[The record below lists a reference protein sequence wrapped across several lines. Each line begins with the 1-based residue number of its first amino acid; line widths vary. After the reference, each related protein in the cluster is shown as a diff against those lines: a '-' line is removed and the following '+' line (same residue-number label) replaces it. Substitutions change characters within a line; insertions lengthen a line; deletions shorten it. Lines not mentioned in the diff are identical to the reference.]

1 MTAKEIIAYM
11 ESLQNEEQ
19 RRVLMG
25 FFKTGPGEYG
35 EGDEFLGLK
44 VPQTRE
50 VVKAAWKDF
59 PLDEVPELLM
69 SKWHEVRL
77 CGLLILVA
85 KFERLTKRAAART
98 PLECTER
105 TGTAR
110 TPLECT
116 ERTGTERTPLE
127 CTETIKT
134 PLECA
139 EEAIRGR
146 DEILTMYLQYAER
159 ANNWDLVDLSV
170 PKILG
175 HWLLLPTNLSPLPTI
190 PEHSSPT
197 RSLSPHRGG
206 DPLQIAYKRQVLD
219 ELAQS
224 DNLWKQR
231 MSMVCSWK
239 TSQMGDPSWC
249 LRYAEIHLHH
259 PHDLMHKAV
268 GWMLREMG
276 KRCSM
281 DLLRDFLRQ
290 HAHEMPRT
298 MLRYAIE
305 KMSEQERQYWM
316 AIPQDFAPAKNSKA
330 NRFAGIPV
338 SDFVEM
344 ILMGDDEAMY
354 YLLHDRLKRPLHE
367 RYEAYNNCL
376 FDDYEDVIDDF
387 FLNLR
392 ECGRYPYEPLQ
403 RIKKKESFETWLLN
417 TFRNYLRNRAEA
429 EGGVISS
436 QPNCEAHA
444 LIAGEGSISD
454 EEKIRVVSQLIA
466 YAHQVFYP
474 RGRFIFL
481 RSLLTM
487 LNKQRAVPNKEMA
500 EALDMSDLAY
510 RVAVYRMKQN
520 VRHFRNRLH
529 KGETLRLD
537 EEHQQMADNI
547 NRDFIHLY
555 PMLFRIYLECIDT
568 LKTSTAVKDLRQQYL
583 EERGFAVHE
592 PDADSPIRVR
602 IPAFWEKLNRWMTT

>member
-1 MTAKEIIAYM
+1 M

-50 VVKAAWKDF
+50 VVKNVWKEF
-59 PLDEVPELLM
+59 PLSEVPELLM

-85 KFERLTKRAAART
+85 KFEKLTKRAAART
-98 PLECTER
+98 PLEWTE
-105 TGTAR
+105 AKKQKA
-110 TPLECT
+110 LEWT
-116 ERTGTERTPLE
+116 
-127 CTETIKT
+127 
-134 PLECA
+134 
-139 EEAIRGR
+139 EEAIIGR
-146 DEILTMYLQYAER
+146 DEILMMYLRYAEQ

-170 PKILG
+170 HKILG
-175 HWLLLPTNLSPLPTI
+175 HWLLLPTNL
-190 PEHSSPT
+190 
-197 RSLSPHRGG
+197 G
-206 DPLQIAYKRQVLD
+206 DRDYKIKVLD
-219 ELAQS
+219 GLAQS

-276 KRCSM
+276 KRVSM

-305 KMSEQERQYWM
+305 KMTEQERQYWLN
-316 AIPQDFAPAKNSKA
+316 IPQDFAPAKESKA
-330 NRFAGIPV
+330 NRFAGVLVP
-338 SDFVEM
+338 DFVEM
-344 ILMGDDEAMY
+344 ILKGDDEAMY
-354 YLLHDRLKRPLHE
+354 YLLHERLKHQLQE
-367 RYEAYNNCL
+367 RFEAYKNNLC
-376 FDDYEDVIDDF
+376 DDYEDVIDDF
-387 FLNLR
+387 FLYLR
-392 ECGRYPYEPLQ
+392 ECGRYPYEPLK

-417 TFRNYLRNRAEA
+417 TFRNYLSNRVET
-429 EGGVISS
+429 EGRGISS
-436 QPNCEAHA
+436 QPNCEAHWA
-444 LIAGEGSISD
+444 IAGEGGICD
-454 EEKIRVVSQLIA
+454 EEKIRVVSHLIA
-466 YAHQVFYP
+466 YAHQVFYS

-520 VRHFRNRLH
+520 VRHFRNRLLM
-529 KGETLRLD
+529 GETLRLD
-537 EEHQQMADNI
+537 DEHQQMAEQIDA
-547 NRDFIHLY
+547 DFIHLY
-555 PMLFRIYLECIDT
+555 PTLSRFYVECIDT
-568 LKTSTAVKDLRQQYL
+568 LKTSTAVKHLRQQYL
-583 EERGFAVHE
+583 EERGYAVHE

-602 IPAFWEKLNRWMTT
+602 IPAFWEKLNHWMTI